1 MVNSPIQLTRTVK
14 GAGWA
19 SKLSPG
25 DLAQAL
31 CGLDFPTDKNV
42 LVGLGNADDAGVY
55 QISEDLAL
63 IQTVDFFT
71 PIVDDPYDFGRI
83 GAANALSDVY
93 AMGGV
98 PKTAMNLVAYP
109 MQKLGMDVLRAVLA
123 GGIEKLKEAETV
135 LIGGHSIED
144 DEFKYG
150 LSVTGFVHP
159 KRIFSNKGLHA
170 GDCLILTKPL
180 GTGIINTAVKGGLA
194 STETIAEVTEL
205 MTELNKTASEVMKSF
220 PVTACTDV
228 TGFGLLGHLAEMV
241 FGTDISV
248 KIESRT
254 VPVLPEALE
263 FAAMGFVPAGA
274 HRNRSFRQ
282 KMVKLAGD
290 ISPIMRDVLFDPQ
303 TSGGLL
309 IGCPEKHATELK
321 KRLFAEGVKNTAII
335 GKVYDNEKEMINI
348 VWKGICEKWQ
358 RRLMREDS
366 LVQLR
371 C

>member
-1 MVNSPIQLTRTVK
+1 MGT
-14 GAGWA
+14 
-19 SKLSPG
+19 
-25 DLAQAL
+25 
-31 CGLDFPTDKNV
+31 
-42 LVGLGNADDAGVY
+42 ADDAGVY
-55 QISEDLAL
+55 QINEELAL
-63 IQTVDFFT
+63 VQTVDFIT
-71 PIVDDPYDFGRI
+71 PIVDDPFDFGRI
-83 GAANALSDVY
+83 AAANALSDVY

-109 MQKLGMDVLRAVLA
+109 MQKLGNNVLRAVLA

-159 KRIFSNKGLHA
+159 QKIYTNKGLHP

-194 STETIAEVTEL
+194 SAETIFKVTEL
-205 MTELNKTASEVMKSF
+205 MAELNKTASEVLESF

-241 FGTDISV
+241 VGTDICV
-248 KIESRT
+248 TIESHV

-282 KMVKLAGD
+282 EMVDLAPD
-290 ISPIMRDVLFDPQ
+290 VSAVMRDVLFDPQ

-309 IGCPEKHATELK
+309 IGCAEKYAFELK
-321 KRLFAEGVKNTAII
+321 NRLIAKGVKNTAII
-335 GKVYDNEKEMINI
+335 GKVYDNEKGMIN
-348 VWKGICEKWQ
+348 V
-358 RRLMREDS
+358 
-366 LVQLR
+366 V
-371 C
+371 